1 MRGGNDELPSQTE
14 LYGNYKSP
22 LELANQIANSIAN
35 AKAAEMNIII
45 PLKTKQWAEEV
56 IQEFLFDIAP
66 MADQYGVNS
75 KIVDR
80 SLIESDNFPSIE
92 WNQGIKLEDVLPY
105 TDANLDPEFLES
117 IDTEELDDYGDF
129 GIGPA
134 YIRNFF
140 GNDKTKPVLSPQYNR
155 LFPLKI
161 VMRVAVNLLL
171 NRDGVITGFG
181 DDEETAF
188 SPLFLDDLRK
198 ESAKVAKYAK
208 DRMQWID
215 NNKGTNF
222 GSWFSV
228 ALTDGSI
235 KQDERFMVQFV
246 GSIRNKGQGLP
257 FELGFLEVDPDG
269 EVKITPLGLKFSLEN
284 NPIIDQKEGWK
295 EGNTFTTRE
304 RMFLINAIKYNVKG
318 EYELM
323 KEIIELVKKGN
334 NTPNDI
340 EEYLTEKDYSKT
352 ESSITRTGL
361 MARLTELGLVER
373 EKKGRNVFYKLIENN

>member
-284 NPIIDQKEGWK
+284 KETAFG
-295 EGNTFTTRE
+295 F
-304 RMFLINAIKYNVKG
+304 
-318 EYELM
+318 
-323 KEIIELVKKGN
+323 
-334 NTPNDI
+334 
-340 EEYLTEKDYSKT
+340 
-352 ESSITRTGL
+352 
-361 MARLTELGLVER
+361 
-373 EKKGRNVFYKLIENN
+373 